1 MQLSPPARPPRG
13 KRDVMVMELVEETT
27 QVEIKRRRFTVAEL
41 LQLAKLGFL
50 GIDERV
56 ELIRGEI
63 VEMSPISEG
72 HASSVMRLTSLLSTA
87 FGRQA
92 LVNVQNPV
100 QLDEETL
107 LQPDVALL
115 QPRDDFYSKQ
125 HPAAEN
131 ILLVIEV
138 SDTTLRYDRRVKAAL
153 YGAAGV
159 MEYWIINL
167 PKRVIEVYREPQTDG
182 YRTVTRYAPGETLSS
197 LAFSDV
203 VLPVNDILGTRD

>member
-1 MQLSPPARPPRG
+1 
-13 KRDVMVMELVEETT
+13 MVTELVEETT
-27 QVEIKRRRFTVAEL
+27 QVELKRRRFTVAEL

-56 ELIRGEI
+56 ELVQGEI
-63 VEMSPISEG
+63 VEMSPIGEG
-72 HASSVMRLTSLLSTA
+72 HASSVMRLTSLLSTTI
-87 FGRQA
+87 GQQA
-92 LVNVQNPV
+92 IVNIQNPV

-115 QPRDDFYSKQ
+115 RPRDDFYSKR
-125 HPAAEN
+125 HPSTED

-138 SDTTLRYDRRVKAAL
+138 SDSTLQYDRRVKTAL

-167 PKRVIEVYREPQTDG
+167 QKRQIEVHREPQPDG
-182 YRTVTRYAPGETLSS
+182 YRAMTRYAPGETLSP
-197 LAFSDV
+197 LAYPDV
-203 VLPVNDILGTRD
+203 VLAVDDILGRQA